1 LIYRVDGELTRE
13 TCTHQLRLAREAV
26 DAGAREMDL
35 EKIER
40 VDSTSLAFWLE
51 LERWSA
57 SRDVKLKWSGLPKQ
71 MLSIAQLVGMD
82 TLIGHRKAG

>member
-1 LIYRVDGELTRE
+1 MIHRVAGELTRQ
-13 TCTHQLRLAREAV
+13 TCTHQVELAREAV
-26 DAGAREMDL
+26 DAGAREIDL
-35 EKIER
+35 AKVER

-57 SRDVKLKWSGLPKQ
+57 SRDVKLSWSGLPKQ

-82 TLIGHRKAG
+82 ALIGYLKAE